1 MPCCFIVPPDVLER
15 LARDR
20 SLSAEERRALLET
33 LRFETEWRRL
43 RDANARAS
51 RARRRLASAA
61 PTNGSAG
68 PPEILVYDCAH
79 GTLDHPLQVD
89 ERGRFSVAGTFVPEH
104 GGPVRAGE
112 VPESRPARYQG
123 RLDRQKLEFTV
134 TTEGQTG
141 SEPFTVTLGK
151 SPKLTK
157 CL

>member
-1 MPCCFIVPPDVLER
+1 VLVLAGVLLSGCRNESVPNGAWGGDHVVLTVT
-15 LARDR
+15 D
-20 SLSAEERRALLET
+20 
-33 LRFETEWRRL
+33 
-43 RDANARAS
+43 
-51 RARRRLASAA
+51 
-61 PTNGSAG
+61 NGG
-68 PPEILVYDCAH
+68 RVEFDCAH

-104 GGPVRAGE
+104 GGPVRPGE

-134 TTEGQTG
+134 TTEGHTG

-151 SPKLTK
+151 GPKLTK

>member
-1 MPCCFIVPPDVLER
+1 MIQRATVLVLAGVLLSGCRDQRVPNGAWGGDHAVLTVTDNGGR
-15 LARDR
+15 
-20 SLSAEERRALLET
+20 AE
-33 LRFETEWRRL
+33 F
-43 RDANARAS
+43 
-51 RARRRLASAA
+51 
-61 PTNGSAG
+61 
-68 PPEILVYDCAH
+68 DCAH

-134 TTEGQTG
+134 TIEGQTG
-141 SEPFTVTLGK
+141 QGPFTVTLGK
-151 SPKLTK
+151 GPKMTK